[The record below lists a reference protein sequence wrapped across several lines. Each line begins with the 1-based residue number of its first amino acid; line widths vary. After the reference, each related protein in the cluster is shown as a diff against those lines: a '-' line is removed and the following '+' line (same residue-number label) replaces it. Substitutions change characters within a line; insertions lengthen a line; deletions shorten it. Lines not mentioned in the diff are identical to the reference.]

1 MAWKLGIYFVLI
13 LAVAVQIAAAI
24 NENGADQYFDG
35 QIVPVCVLYKQ
46 VSQHNII

>member
-24 NENGADQYFDG
+24 NETGADISTD
-35 QIVPVCVLYKQ
+35 KS
-46 VSQHNII
+46 SQFVYCIS